1 MAGIEISF
9 EGAAEV
15 AERFGAPDVIERPL
29 TDLVRNAGLIAERA
43 AREGMPKDTSEGAR
57 SIVSQVSG
65 LEAKVS
71 SPLVHVAVMDQG
83 RSPGSRPPPPEALL
97 GWMRRKGIPEEMA
110 FPLARAIGRRGIK
123 GRFFY
128 AKGIKA
134 VEADV
139 PRLVNKFVEDV
150 RARLA
155 VNG

>member
-15 AERFGAPDVIERPL
+15 AERFGDRDVIARPL
-29 TDLVRNAGLIAERA
+29 TDLVRNASLIAERA

-57 SIVSQVSG
+57 SIVSEVQG
-65 LEAKVS
+65 LQARVA

-83 RSPGSRPPPPEALL
+83 RRAGAPPPPPEALL
-97 GWMRRKGIPEEMA
+97 GWMRRNGIPEEMA

-123 GRFFY
+123 GRFFF
-128 AKGIKA
+128 AKGVKA

-139 PRLVNKFVEDV
+139 PRLVSKFVADV
-150 RARLA
+150 RARLDL
-155 VNG
+155 NG

>member
-1 MAGIEISF
+1 MAGVEISF
-9 EGAAEV
+9 EGVAEV
-15 AERFGAPDVIERPL
+15 AERFGDPNVIERPL

-57 SIVSQVSG
+57 SIVSQVHG
-65 LEAKVS
+65 LEAKVT

-83 RSPGSRPPPPEALL
+83 RAPGSRMPPPESLL

-128 AKGIKA
+128 AKAVKA

-139 PRLVNKFVEDV
+139 PRLVSKFVADV
-150 RARLA
+150 KARLEP
-155 VNG
+155 NG